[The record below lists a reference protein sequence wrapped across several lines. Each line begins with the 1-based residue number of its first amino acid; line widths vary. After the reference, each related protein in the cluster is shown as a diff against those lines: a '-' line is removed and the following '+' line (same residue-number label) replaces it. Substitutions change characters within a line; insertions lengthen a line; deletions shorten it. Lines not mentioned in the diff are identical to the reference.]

1 MQENKLQPIHDDMDA
16 NPVSLCS
23 FMLYFM
29 PMHEQS
35 RTHSTTCRTP
45 DNHSSNHSEYFM
57 KIFQLLII
65 YFATSITQAYAKL
78 NLSTTN
84 TKPAHP
90 PYVQLI
96 SRNGTS
102 HLIKSILKTHSS
114 ENTPPLYTQE
124 MRCGSEKSTEI
135 INSPISL
142 YILPSF
148 AQTTQ
153 YRPLLV
159 HMGHKGDSTI
169 LQLKKDL
176 SMVSR
181 TRPLSEMT
189 LVRSIAASA
198 KGYFIGGITEKDM
211 PSLQHL
217 SHDLQKSK
225 PLKIQGNRQGEIT
238 ALFESRGRIIGII
251 NYYVEKISQQ
261 SIGSALRVYG
271 ATGNLLVEIPLN
283 STATTGI
290 ALKDGGL
297 AISYW
302 IGEQLYVEKRSENFG
317 FLWRTK
323 LHQRQNIASIFGKM
337 VEVGKDIAWV
347 GVNDRKLLVHRI
359 SQQDQSVHTSIDT
372 ESGVVASGNDFNYV
386 HAYGNELHIV
396 SADSRL
402 KTDSGANRT
411 EFCFIESRD
420 F

>member
-1 MQENKLQPIHDDMDA
+1 
-16 NPVSLCS
+16 
-23 FMLYFM
+23 
-29 PMHEQS
+29 
-35 RTHSTTCRTP
+35 
-45 DNHSSNHSEYFM
+45 
-57 KIFQLLII
+57 
-65 YFATSITQAYAKL
+65 
-78 NLSTTN
+78 
-84 TKPAHP
+84 
-90 PYVQLI
+90 
-96 SRNGTS
+96 
-102 HLIKSILKTHSS
+102 
-114 ENTPPLYTQE
+114 
-124 MRCGSEKSTEI
+124 
-135 INSPISL
+135 
-142 YILPSF
+142 
-148 AQTTQ
+148 
-153 YRPLLV
+153 
-159 HMGHKGDSTI
+159 
-169 LQLKKDL
+169 
-176 SMVSR
+176 
-181 TRPLSEMT
+181 MT
-189 LVRSIAASA
+189 LVLSIAASS

-211 PSLQHL
+211 PSLQYL

-238 ALFESRGRIIGII
+238 ALFESQGRIIGIL

-271 ATGNLLVEIPLN
+271 ATGNLLIEIPLN